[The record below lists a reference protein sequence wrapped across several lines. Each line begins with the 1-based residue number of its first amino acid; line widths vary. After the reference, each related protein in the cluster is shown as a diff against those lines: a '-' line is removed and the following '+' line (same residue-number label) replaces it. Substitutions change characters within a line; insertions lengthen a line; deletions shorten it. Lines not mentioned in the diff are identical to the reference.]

1 MIVVPTI
8 IVQIVAIYVFF
19 YTYVDNISKHMAR
32 SVLSEMSFIKSSIGV
47 KGNKQLVE
55 AFSHSVDLRF
65 YYKPRTKLKQFT
77 KTNTQRLEENK
88 ILQYFDPLPII
99 DPINR
104 FKIELESKGFAPFF
118 IIKDP
123 EDEDFLIVQTRLNK
137 GILSFHV
144 PVKRITSSAKY
155 VFTMWLILT
164 SILTSLIS
172 ILFLRNQIKS
182 IKGLSA
188 AAEKLGRGLNAPNFR
203 PSGAREIRS
212 VGISFI
218 RMRDRMMRQ
227 IEGRTQMLSA
237 VSHDLRTPLTRMK
250 LQLEMMAEDED
261 VQELKSDILDM
272 ERMINE
278 YLDFSKSG
286 NVQREQNKE
295 INIREYLEAIV
306 VYYQKMGKDITSK
319 IDILKDFKLIIKK
332 NSLKRAI
339 RNLVDNSFHYG
350 DKVEI
355 SAKINRQALK
365 IIVDD
370 NGPGIPEDQ
379 RSEIFKPFYRID
391 NSRNLDNTGS
401 GGGAGL
407 GLSIVM
413 DVISSHGGK
422 IKVDD
427 SSLGGLRIIIL
438 LPI

>member
-1 MIVVPTI
+1 
-8 IVQIVAIYVFF
+8 
-19 YTYVDNISKHMAR
+19 
-32 SVLSEMSFIKSSIGV
+32 
-47 KGNKQLVE
+47 
-55 AFSHSVDLRF
+55 
-65 YYKPRTKLKQFT
+65 
-77 KTNTQRLEENK
+77 
-88 ILQYFDPLPII
+88 
-99 DPINR
+99 
-104 FKIELESKGFAPFF
+104 
-118 IIKDP
+118 
-123 EDEDFLIVQTRLNK
+123 
-137 GILSFHV
+137 
-144 PVKRITSSAKY
+144 
-155 VFTMWLILT
+155 
-164 SILTSLIS
+164 
-172 ILFLRNQIKS
+172 
-182 IKGLSA
+182 
-188 AAEKLGRGLNAPNFR
+188 
-203 PSGAREIRS
+203 
-212 VGISFI
+212 
-218 RMRDRMMRQ
+218 
-227 IEGRTQMLSA
+227 
-237 VSHDLRTPLTRMK
+237 
-250 LQLEMMAEDED
+250 
-261 VQELKSDILDM
+261 
-272 ERMINE
+272 
-278 YLDFSKSG
+278 
-286 NVQREQNKE
+286 
-295 INIREYLEAIV
+295 
-306 VYYQKMGKDITSK
+306 MGKDITSK